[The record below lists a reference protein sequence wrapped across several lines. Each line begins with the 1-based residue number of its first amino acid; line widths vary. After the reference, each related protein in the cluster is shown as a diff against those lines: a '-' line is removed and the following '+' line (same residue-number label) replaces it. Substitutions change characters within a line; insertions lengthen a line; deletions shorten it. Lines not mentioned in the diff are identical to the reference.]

1 MNLNKIAAHE
11 MVLLD
16 ANIFIYALQQQSRQ
30 CMQLLRRCAEDQV
43 IGYIADN
50 ILAEVMHILMI
61 AEARDNNWITG
72 ANPARQLS
80 EQPKRVMALLRY
92 EGLLRD
98 LLSMGLHLESLQR
111 EDFITALAVQ
121 RHSGLLTNDALLVAL
136 AMRLRIKSIA
146 SADQALSRVPGI
158 LLYSPDD
165 LIME

>member
-11 MVLLD
+11 RVLLD
-16 ANIFIYALQQQSRQ
+16 ANVFIYALQQQSRQ

-61 AEARDNNWITG
+61 AEARDNNWITS

-92 EGLLRD
+92 EGLLSD
-98 LLSMGLHLESLQR
+98 LLSMGLRLESLQR

-146 SADQALSRVPGI
+146 SADQAFSRVPGI
-158 LLYSPDD
+158 LLYVPDD

>member
-1 MNLNKIAAHE
+1 MNLNKIAANE

-16 ANIFIYALQQQSRQ
+16 ANIFLYALQQQSQQ

-50 ILAEVMHILMI
+50 ILAEVMHILMV
-61 AEARDNNWITG
+61 AEARDNNWITTT
-72 ANPARQLS
+72 NPARQLS
-80 EQPKRVMALLRY
+80 EQPKRAMALLRY

-98 LLSMGLHLESLQR
+98 LLSMGLRLESLQR

-121 RHSGLLTNDALLVAL
+121 RHTGLLTNDALFVAL

-158 LLYSPDD
+158 LFYSPDD
-165 LIME
+165 LILE